1 MKQFFSKDGT
11 KLACWQTGQGEPLL
25 LVHGTSGDHLG
36 WNLLLAE
43 LAAHFQVWT
52 FDRRGRAD
60 SGDHSCYSLQHEAED
75 IAAVLAAIGTKVHLF
90 AHSFGGLCALE
101 TSLITEKIASLML
114 YEPPLSLEGSG
125 WSTEL
130 DQQMQTL
137 LNAGAKEQVVLLF
150 FREVLRISNEEL
162 FALQISSSWSMR
174 IAEAH
179 TVHRE
184 LQAISR
190 YQFEASKFQAL
201 KIPALI
207 LLGSESPPRRHHIA
221 NILKNSLLNSQ
232 LVLLEGQQHS
242 AIRTAPK
249 LLADRVR
256 QFTNLLKSNI

>member
-1 MKQFFSKDGT
+1 MKQVFSKDGT
-11 KLACWQTGQGEPLL
+11 KLACWQTGEGEPLL
-25 LVHGTSGDHLG
+25 LVHGTAGDHLG

-60 SGDHSCYSLQHEAED
+60 SGDHFCYSLQQEAED
-75 IAAVLAAIGTKVHLF
+75 IAAVIAAIGTKVHLF

-101 TSLITEKIASLML
+101 AALITDKMASLML

-125 WSTEL
+125 WSAEL

-137 LNAGAKEQVVLLF
+137 LNAGDKQQVVLLF
-150 FREVLRISNEEL
+150 FQQVLRMSHEEL

-190 YQFEASKFQAL
+190 YQFEAAKFQTLA
-201 KIPALI
+201 IPALI
-207 LLGSESPPRRHHIA
+207 LLGSDSHPRRHNIA
-221 NILKNSLLNSQ
+221 EVLKNNLLNSQ
-232 LVLLEGQQHS
+232 LVILEGQQHS

-249 LLADRVR
+249 LVADKVR
-256 QFTNLLKSNI
+256 QFLDLSGF